1 MSVTQSLR
9 PALID
14 FAHAPPAV
22 VPITPDMGSADR
34 AAEIGALVD
43 IVRRER
49 AVRAASRRFLELH
62 ERQRET
68 APLVHNLLDE
78 LIAPGCARL
87 AADLS
92 DCG

>member
-1 MSVTQSLR
+1 
-9 PALID
+9 
-14 FAHAPPAV
+14 
-22 VPITPDMGSADR
+22 MGSADR

-49 AVRAASRRFLELH
+49 AIRAASRRFFHLH

-68 APLVHNLLDE
+68 APLVHQLLDE

-87 AADLS
+87 AAELVEP
-92 DCG
+92 G